1 MDWTY
6 QPLDKSYNL
15 SFQKLHRKIRGEAR
29 TPLPIS
35 TMIPE
40 GLLQGVH
47 PGVAEVSGEAG
58 EAGRVAVQDLPGATW
73 YEVQAGAAGLINP

>member
-1 MDWTY
+1 LTN
-6 QPLDKSYNL
+6 PTNL

-40 GLLQGVH
+40 GSYMLRGYLTWFALPVFYGPATGRALKSV
-47 PGVAEVSGEAG
+47 GLVSGEAG
-58 EAGRVAVQDLPGATW
+58 EAGRVAVQDLPGAT
-73 YEVQAGAAGLINP
+73 